1 MRLGRAG
8 VAGLALMVAMVVGG
22 CSALQGQPPAPTPQ
36 DFGGI
41 AAALDAQGIRVDN
54 PVSGDAGCSD
64 SAMIQSAIG
73 FDVSGLGVTTPI
85 HARLYKFGDN
95 DAYQRRRSE
104 VDECA
109 GAWATDPPDLEF
121 IDASP
126 FVIVLQGPI
135 PDGFKSALTTA
146 LKSAA
151 GD

>member
-1 MRLGRAG
+1 MRLPRS
-8 VAGLALMVAMVVGG
+8 LALLPALALLLAA

-54 PVSGDAGCSD
+54 PVAGDAGCTD
-64 SAMIQSAIG
+64 TAMIQSAIG
-73 FDVSGLGVTTPI
+73 FDVSGAGVATPI
-85 HARLYKFGDN
+85 HARLYKFNDN
-95 DAYQRRRSE
+95 DAYQRRRAE

-109 GAWATDPPDLEF
+109 GAWASDPPDVEF

-135 PDGFKSALTTA
+135 PDAFKAALTA
-146 LKSAA
+146 GLKSAA